1 MKRTIDRK
9 QFYSRDFADCYEE
22 LISYYPRYYREVR
35 EMNAILKANGKLLDG
50 TQDAIEQVYNNAF
63 IDFMDEAAV
72 RQMEIFLSINLDK
85 TRTLDERRRLIKSFF
100 AGFGRVSATLLKE
113 MINAYTNAGVE
124 VKFEPFDAAGNNMLY
139 INFERG
145 DEATLYMSDIL
156 ELLSRKI
163 PAHIAYTPIVTY
175 KRAVVVKTRKT
186 NYVFDYDLTGTKPD
200 VSTKGAYY
208 IAETVTETNRLP
220 VVTDYKQAADVDN
233 PTGTNPEPASLAA
246 YIHRATV
253 TQAAH
258 TPHLTEYPSTAEA
271 DMPTGQTPEPAMLG
285 NAARVVTGVGY
296 TVTEC
301 AETYPL
307 CGQYFASQS

>member
-72 RQMEIFLSINLDK
+72 QQMEIFLSINLDK

-246 YIHRATV
+246 YIHRATA

-258 TPHLTEYPSTAEA
+258 TPHLTE
-271 DMPTGQTPEPAMLG
+271 
-285 NAARVVTGVGY
+285 
-296 TVTEC
+296 
-301 AETYPL
+301 
-307 CGQYFASQS
+307 

>member
-145 DEATLYMSDIL
+145 DEVALYMSDIL

-186 NYVFDYDLTGTKPD
+186 NYVFDYDLTGTKP
-200 VSTKGAYY
+200 
-208 IAETVTETNRLP
+208 
-220 VVTDYKQAADVDN
+220 
-233 PTGTNPEPASLAA
+233 EPASLAA

-253 TQAAH
+253 TQTAH

-307 CGQYFASQS
+307 CGQDFASQS